1 MARIA
6 ALLVALIFAGCSG
19 SRAQAASDGRKT
31 SEGWAWAKIRNDEIA
46 DFNDRCRKEWDSSK
60 ELDPHKKEGWD
71 DPCRQISQ
79 QFLVNV
85 LTNPKLQDQIPHHGV
100 RLRGVNVAGGIDLT
114 DAEIKP
120 EVRIEISRIEGD
132 ATLDD
137 SRWKRPVSLN
147 GSAVTGDFSAQRI
160 HAESAIQLND
170 ALFEGGVDLSDA
182 KVGGDLEMWGSSFGG
197 EVGLTSA
204 TIDRS
209 VTMGKASFAKKVDA
223 EGLNVGQGLFMH
235 LGAEFK
241 GDVFLIGAKVG
252 GNLEL
257 RSAKAWFVDLSS
269 AEVGELHIGGL
280 RWWSA
285 HGQPW
290 TGIAANPLT
299 LGRRGSQVPR
309 CDSSADSGPPK
320 LILRNLHVGAF
331 QDDPD
336 AWPPCLDLEGFRY
349 DRLGGMA
356 GVSKAANTGRADMR
370 ARTADEWAAWLERDP
385 VFSTQPYSQLS
396 SVLAAAG
403 NREAAE
409 EIQFAGRER
418 ERGEAWKHS
427 FWSWTWLS
435 FLSKV
440 AGYGIGLYTFRALWW
455 VLGLTVVGAVVL
467 WFRRMHAGRAY
478 SGGSAQV
485 CIDYCRLSISARSSR
500 TSLTTWSQTIPRDH
514 AISTGGKL
522 PILQDMPSPVGCSAY
537 SCLPRW
543 VGLRRRDSCVSKESG
558 SVER

>member
-1 MARIA
+1 
-6 ALLVALIFAGCSG
+6 
-19 SRAQAASDGRKT
+19 
-31 SEGWAWAKIRNDEIA
+31 
-46 DFNDRCRKEWDSSK
+46 
-60 ELDPHKKEGWD
+60 
-71 DPCRQISQ
+71 
-79 QFLVNV
+79 
-85 LTNPKLQDQIPHHGV
+85 
-100 RLRGVNVAGGIDLT
+100 
-114 DAEIKP
+114 
-120 EVRIEISRIEGD
+120 
-132 ATLDD
+132 
-137 SRWKRPVSLN
+137 
-147 GSAVTGDFSAQRI
+147 
-160 HAESAIQLND
+160 
-170 ALFEGGVDLSDA
+170 
-182 KVGGDLEMWGSSFGG
+182 
-197 EVGLTSA
+197 
-204 TIDRS
+204 
-209 VTMGKASFAKKVDA
+209 
-223 EGLNVGQGLFMH
+223 MH

-418 ERGEAWKHS
+418 ERGETWKHS
-427 FWSWTWLS
+427 CWSWTWLS

-467 WFRRMHAGRAY
+467 WFSPNARRQGLLWRLGASLHRLLPVVDLSKEFKDFFDNLEPDNPEGPRNLNRWQTAYFAG
-478 SGGSAQV
+478 
-485 CIDYCRLSISARSSR
+485 
-500 TSLTTWSQTIPRDH
+500 H
-514 AISTGGKL
+514 AIAGWVLGVFLLAAMGGLTQK
-522 PILQDMPSPVGCSAY
+522 G
-537 SCLPRW
+537 
-543 VGLRRRDSCVSKESG
+543 
-558 SVER
+558 